1 LVEVIRGPETSDET
15 IAVATAAARQLGK
28 TPIVVADGP
37 GFLVNRLLL
46 PYMNEAAILV
56 GQGAQMRHVEKAA
69 KAFGLPMG
77 PLELHDVVG
86 LDVCL
91 HAGKVM
97 QEAFADRVV
106 KTPLVER
113 LVEAG
118 RLGQKNGQGFY
129 DWAQDKKG
137 RWQKKPSG
145 AVDQLI
151 SSSLPTAATPPSGDL
166 TDRLL
171 LPMLVEATRA
181 IEEGIVDDVR
191 DVDLALILGIGFPP
205 FRGGLFHWA
214 DTVGATTLVEKLES
228 LASLGK
234 RYEPT
239 VMLRKHAETGQPFYS
254 GDPSRG

>member
-1 LVEVIRGPETSDET
+1 SDET
-15 IAVATAAARQLGK
+15 ITVATAAARQLGK

-69 KAFGLPMG
+69 KAFCLPMG

-97 QEAFADRVV
+97 QQAFADRVV

-118 RLGQKNGQGFY
+118 RLGQKNGQ
-129 DWAQDKKG
+129 
-137 RWQKKPSG
+137 
-145 AVDQLI
+145 
-151 SSSLPTAATPPSGDL
+151 
-166 TDRLL
+166 
-171 LPMLVEATRA
+171 
-181 IEEGIVDDVR
+181 
-191 DVDLALILGIGFPP
+191 
-205 FRGGLFHWA
+205 
-214 DTVGATTLVEKLES
+214 
-228 LASLGK
+228 
-234 RYEPT
+234 
-239 VMLRKHAETGQPFYS
+239 
-254 GDPSRG
+254 